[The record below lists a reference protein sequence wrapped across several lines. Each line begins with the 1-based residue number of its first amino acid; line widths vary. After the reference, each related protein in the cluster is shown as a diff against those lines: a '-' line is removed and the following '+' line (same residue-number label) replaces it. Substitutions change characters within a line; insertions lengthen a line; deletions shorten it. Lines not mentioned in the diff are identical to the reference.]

1 MICSSRVSAAY
12 SRSCSHS
19 FRCGTVVLRFT
30 GELFTVAPL
39 ILAIVSAL
47 LMTDSATMEI
57 KMETLCQC
65 DMHADWK
72 VMGPEV
78 RNKKKVI
85 KSRVIQNWILKVWGL
100 IAYCLNIMK
109 RHLNS
114 IPFMYRSQNMFPLLN
129 FNKCEHMSTF
139 IHWVMT
145 VINQSTDVWIVP
157 VICSVQSLGYLHGS
171 IT

>member
-1 MICSSRVSAAY
+1 M
-12 SRSCSHS
+12 
-19 FRCGTVVLRFT
+19 FPFQRCGTVVVRFT

-72 VMGPEV
+72 FMGPEV
-78 RNKKKVI
+78 RNQKSNKKQ
-85 KSRVIQNWILKVWGL
+85 SESE
-100 IAYCLNIMK
+100 LNIK
-109 RHLNS
+109 GLVPYCRLSKYYETTFTPWVLNS
-114 IPFMYRSQNMFPLLN
+114 TPFISRSQNIFPLLH

-145 VINQSTDVWIVP
+145 IINQSTDVWIVP

-171 IT
+171 IS